1 MRLRQFRFV
10 FLIIAVGGVI
20 ATLAAGYVRE
30 IQNEKH
36 RNQLASSTKAA
47 ADAIAF
53 SFQQNL
59 NHLEALHAY
68 FDTNSKVSRSQFSKF
83 TGRLLDNASSI
94 RALEWVPRVSASQ
107 RQALEETTR
116 FHGYTDFSFIELGP
130 DGQMITADN
139 RAEYYPVLFVE
150 PFAENQKAFGF
161 DLGSNETRLK
171 ALQLSRD
178 RGERVVTR
186 RIKLVQEAGK
196 KFGVL
201 VIDPV
206 YRRDLGRETVAERR
220 ESIRGFVLGVFGI
233 SNMVNGALSSL
244 SIPENANIEIY
255 DRKAKSGEQLLFSSH
270 QSDLEGDASDHEH
283 NPNYSFSYDLTLPV
297 GGQDWEVMFFGFDE
311 SPPDSSW
318 VVWLVV
324 GAGLVVT
331 MMMGLVTCGYVSRAE
346 NASHLVAER
355 TKSLQESDDRMRDA
369 IESLSDGFA
378 LYDADDR
385 LVVWNQ
391 RYRDIYSE
399 SADLLTKGVKFADVL
414 RAGAERGQYPESEGQ
429 VDEWVAE
436 RVDLHQN
443 PKGPFEQKL
452 PNGQWLRIEE
462 RRTSEGGYVGI
473 RTDISAL
480 KEKEFALQE
489 SERRARKIAKEAES
503 ARTEAELANMAKSN
517 FLATMSHEIRTPMN
531 GVLGLAQLL
540 TDSPLNED
548 QRRKVETIL
557 SSGRTL
563 LSIINDVLDMSRIE
577 AGGVELEIMAFSL
590 PDLVSIIATPF
601 QSLAD
606 DKGLHLDVSN
616 KTASTPILKG
626 DPVRLRQILWNLLS
640 NGIKFTDEGRVSL
653 SIEELTA
660 EDPHFFSARDHTLR
674 ISISDSGA
682 GISPDRLEV
691 IFDPFTQE
699 DTTITRKFGGSG
711 LGLSIVKRL
720 VDLMAGSVEV
730 FSVPDEGSR
739 FDVYIPFDRATA
751 EETARFMNPVEYT
764 DKARGEKLDV
774 LVAED
779 NEVNALVVQAF
790 LQKFGHAVRHVE
802 NGRLAVQE
810 VEKSRPD
817 LVLMDIHMP
826 ELNGIDATKM
836 IRSMEGGK
844 DIPIVGLTAEAFAE
858 RHAQFRSAGMDDV
871 LTKPFTE
878 DQLRHVVS
886 HYGGRLSSVDEDL
899 DVPEALIEAAA
910 VSDLPIGDDEKFA
923 SFQEMLTPEK
933 VREIIS
939 KAPESLNSRMDQL
952 RHGIEISDS
961 KQIAEATHSIRGMSG
976 SLFAI
981 RLSSEADIVE
991 RAASDLEEV
1000 RRLLPVLEE
1009 TVRQTLQWWQDRTA

>member
-1 MRLRQFRFV
+1 MKLRQFRFV
-10 FLIIAVGGVI
+10 FLIVAIGGVI
-20 ATLAAGYVRE
+20 ATLAGGYVRE
-30 IQNEKH
+30 IQNQKH
-36 RNQLASSTKAA
+36 RNQLASSTKAG

-68 FDTNSKVSRSQFSKF
+68 FDTNSNVSRGQFSRF
-83 TGRLLDNASSI
+83 TRRLLENTSDI
-94 RALEWVPRVSASQ
+94 RALEWIPRVSAGQ
-107 RQALEETTR
+107 RKALEETTR
-116 FHGYTDFSFIELGP
+116 FHGYSDFNFLELGA
-130 DGQMITADN
+130 DGEMITAGD

-171 ALQLSRD
+171 ALQRSRD

-186 RIKLVQEAGK
+186 RIRLVQEAGK
-196 KFGVL
+196 QFGVL

-206 YRRDLGRETVAERR
+206 YRRDLGDETIAGRR

-233 SNMVNGALSSL
+233 SNMVNNALSSL
-244 SIPENANIEIY
+244 SIPENAIIEIY
-255 DRKAKSGEQLLFSSH
+255 DRKAKDGEQLLFSSH
-270 QSDLEGDASDHEH
+270 QPDLDGDAGDHEH
-283 NPNYSFSYDLTLPV
+283 NPEYSFSYDLSLLV
-297 GGQDWEVMFFGFDE
+297 GDQDWEVMFSGFDE
-311 SPPDSSW
+311 SPADSSW

-324 GAGLVVT
+324 GAGLAVT
-331 MMMGLVTCGYVSRAE
+331 AMMVLVMCGYVSRAE
-346 NASHLVAER
+346 NASRLVAER
-355 TKSLQESDDRMRDA
+355 TKSLQESDDRMHDA
-369 IESLSDGFA
+369 IESLADGFA
-378 LYDADDR
+378 LYDAEDR
-385 LVVWNQ
+385 LVVSNL
-391 RYRDIYSE
+391 RYRNIYSE
-399 SADLLTKGVKFADVL
+399 SADLLVKGVKFADAL
-414 RAGAERGQYPESEGQ
+414 RTGVERGQYPEADGRVE
-429 VDEWVAE
+429 EWVAE

-443 PKGPFEQKL
+443 PQGPFEQKL

-480 KEKEFALQE
+480 KEKEFALLE
-489 SERRARKIAKEAES
+489 SERRARKIAKEADS

-577 AGGVELEIMAFSL
+577 AGGVELEITAFNL

-606 DKGLHLDVSN
+606 DKGLQLNVHKN
-616 KTASTPILKG
+616 ASGTPILKG

-640 NGIKFTDEGRVSL
+640 NSIKFTDEGSVSL

-660 EDPHFFSARDHTLR
+660 EDPCCYSARDHTLK
-674 ISISDSGA
+674 ISISDTGA

-691 IFDPFTQE
+691 IFDPFTQA

-720 VDLMAGSVEV
+720 VDLMAGSIEV
-730 FSVPDEGSR
+730 SSVPGEGTR
-739 FDVYIPFDRATA
+739 FDVFIPFDRATD
-751 EETARFMNPVEYT
+751 EETARLLKPVEYA
-764 DKARGEKLDV
+764 DKTRGEKLDV

-779 NEVNALVVQAF
+779 NEVNAMVVRAF
-790 LQKFGHAVRHVE
+790 LQKFGHAVRHAE
-802 NGRLAVQE
+802 NGKQAVQE

-826 ELNGIDATKM
+826 EMNGIDATKM
-836 IRSMEGGK
+836 IRSMEGGQN
-844 DIPIVGLTAEAFAE
+844 IPIVGLTAEAFAE

-878 DQLRHVVS
+878 DQLHHVVS
-886 HYGGRLSSVDEDL
+886 HYGGRLPLAGKDL
-899 DVPEALIEAAA
+899 DAPEALVEAVD
-910 VSDLPIGDDEKFA
+910 VSDLPIGDDIKLA
-923 SFQEMLTPEK
+923 NFQEMVTPEK
-933 VREIIS
+933 VREIIA
-939 KAPESLNSRMDQL
+939 KAPASLNNRMDQL
-952 RHGIEISDS
+952 RHGIEVSDS
-961 KQIAEATHSIRGMSG
+961 KKIADAAHSIRGMSG

-981 RLSSEADIVE
+981 RLSSEAGLVE
-991 RAASDLEEV
+991 RAATDLEEV
-1000 RRLLPVLEE
+1000 RSLLPMLEE
-1009 TVRQTLQWWQDRTA
+1009 TVRQTLKWWQDGTA